1 MALTINTNIASLTA
15 QKNLATTQTSLQMS
29 IQRLSSG
36 LRINN
41 ASDDAAGLAI
51 ASRFTAQINGVNQA
65 VLNSNDGS
73 SLAQTADS
81 ALASIADNLQR
92 VRTLAVQSANATNS
106 ASDRAALQ
114 NEVAQRIAEIDR
126 VATQTQFNGVNLIDG
141 SFNGQQFQVGANA
154 GQTIT
159 VSNIASAQS
168 NAMGVTYAATKVST
182 VSPITAIVGNG
193 DMVINGTTIH
203 ASVSD
208 GVSSASSNA
217 SAQAI
222 VNAINGSGVQG
233 VTATVSANAS
243 HTSANALTADAGGN
257 FNLVSGDLVINGV
270 SILATNVDATTRDTQ
285 GTALANAIQANSSLT
300 GVNASYDNVAH
311 KLTLSSVDGRNM
323 TVAISEANVANLHT
337 DVGYAAAGSTMYQGT
352 VTLNSSSLAS
362 AAAANI
368 AIVDAGNVGGFG
380 TSTTNA
386 ASTGAT
392 ISALNVSTVTGA
404 NAAINSVDSAL
415 SSINTTRSQMGAYEN
430 RFHSV
435 VANLQSTSTDL
446 SAARSQIQDADF
458 AAETA
463 NFTRSQILQQAGT
476 AMLAQANSL
485 PNSVLSLL
493 K

>member
-15 QKNLATTQTSLQMS
+15 QKNLATTQTALQQS

-81 ALASIADNLQR
+81 ALASVADNLQR
-92 VRTLAVQSANATNS
+92 IRTLAVQSANATNS

-126 VATQTQFNGVNLIDG
+126 VATQTQFNGVNLTDG

-159 VSNIASAQS
+159 VSNIASARS
-168 NAMGVTYAATKVST
+168 SALGVTYSASSNSSQALVALGAAQMT
-182 VSPITAIVGNG
+182 
-193 DMVINGTTIH
+193 INGTTIN

-208 GVSSASSNA
+208 GVSFANA
-217 SAQAI
+217 TGSAQAI
-222 VNAINGSGVQG
+222 VNAINGSGVTG
-233 VTATVSANAS
+233 VTASVNTDATMTAAGAVVA
-243 HTSANALTADAGGN
+243 ADAVLAAGN
-257 FNLVSGDLVINGV
+257 LVINGV
-270 SILATNVDATTRDTQ
+270 NI
-285 GTALANAIQANSSLT
+285 T
-300 GVNASYDNVAH
+300 GVVNAGSAATDVQSLINAQRFATGVGATVAAG
-311 KLTLSSVDGRNM
+311 KIVLTAIDGRNI
-323 TVAISEANVANLHT
+323 TETSN
-337 DVGYAAAGSTMYQGT
+337 AAGTAITGFATSTVNAAGT
-352 VTLNSSSLAS
+352 VTLTSNSASS
-362 AAAANI
+362 AAAAGITITNT
-368 AIVDAGNVGGFG
+368 GTNGGFVAG
-380 TSTTNA
+380 DSVA
-386 ASTGAT
+386 AAATGAT
-392 ISALNVSTVTGA
+392 VSAIDISTVLGA
-404 NAAINSVDSAL
+404 NSAINSIDSAL
-415 SSINTTRSQMGAYEN
+415 SAINTSRSQMGAYEN